1 MLRRKKHIIIF
12 IIIISIL
19 ILLVTSGIVFLL
31 IRKNPEKET
40 FNNTAVVEFNQNFLE
55 YEGNN
60 ISLENVKNMVNDV
73 IQNNEDNSEHQ
84 IIVRILSQDINE
96 ETKDPAT
103 LITILNNLEM
113 YEYDFTLSL
122 GYNEYGYISIIT
134 INQNI
139 PEEDSEIL
147 DYNKQFIQY
156 EGNNISATLVKSLLT
171 AILENNNVN
180 EERQIL
186 VEITDSSLSN
196 QTIKTKKLAELQEMI
211 FEKNRYK
218 TEFEFDENGYVS
230 KVSIK
235 RIENTAQNNIAEY
248 QNKIITG
255 KDFKENLINNII
267 LYNAENPEHTTN
279 LYSQGLTSI
288 NDINDEDFFEI
299 TISYDEEGYP
309 IRIEALKK

>member
-96 ETKDPAT
+96 ETKDPVT

-218 TEFEFDENGYVS
+218 IEFEFDENGYVS

-299 TISYDEEGYP
+299 TISYNEEGYP